1 MALVERD
8 ILIANSLDAVYDY
21 AAAPE
26 NLPQWYVGIAGASG
40 DGVWP
45 QPGGQV
51 QIAYQVMGVNLDMT
65 ATVLTHNPPYEF
77 VFQMDGMITGT
88 SRWVYQDEG
97 GHTHLYV
104 AFDYDLPGGVL
115 GQIADRVADM
125 TMQELRDLIAGM
137 IDERMAPALQAA
149 QPASYC

>member
-115 GQIADRVADM
+115 GQIADKMMFEKMNINNGEQSLANLKAIC
-125 TMQELRDLIAGM
+125 EG
-137 IDERMAPALQAA
+137 
-149 QPASYC
+149 